1 MAAAS
6 AVQIIRTEHHH
17 VQAVDDDDFA
27 EWDGDDSFQVP
38 VSGACVV
45 ADAEVVAV
53 VYIALV
59 GGDDTCKV
67 MDPREVLVG
76 SDELCCENIINVIHR
91 NKLT

>member
-1 MAAAS
+1 M
-6 AVQIIRTEHHH
+6 
-17 VQAVDDDDFA
+17 
-27 EWDGDDSFQVP
+27 
-38 VSGACVV
+38 
-45 ADAEVVAV
+45 